1 MVTTLSIASLS
12 IAVEHAHLHLRQQ
25 CVAYLTDAP
34 ADFSVSV
41 TQEMI
46 ERERAAST
54 EVGASDGYCES
65 IAAYR
70 EIARRLPEFDA
81 LLLHAAVIEVGGKA
95 FAFTARSG
103 TGKSTHI
110 RLWRK
115 VYGEAVGIVNGDK
128 PILRFGEDGIL
139 RAYGTPWAGKEGW
152 HRNIGVPLSAI
163 VVLER
168 GAVDRI
174 SDLPKGDAASHL
186 LSQILLGETPDE
198 ALAALGMLDRVLGA
212 VDTKILYCTP
222 TEEAA
227 RVAYA
232 LLASENENKGV

>member
-1 MVTTLSIASLS
+1 MVTKVSVADLTVSIAHEHTYLS
-12 IAVEHAHLHLRQQ
+12 KQ
-25 CVAYLTDAP
+25 CASYLTDAP
-34 ADFSVSV
+34 ADFSITV
-41 TQEMI
+41 TPEMI
-46 ERERAAST
+46 KRERAVSL
-54 EVGASDGYCES
+54 EISASDGYCES

-81 LLLHAAVIEVGGKA
+81 ILFHAAVIEVDGKA
-95 FAFTARSG
+95 FAFTAKSG

-110 RLWRK
+110 RLWRR
-115 VYGEAVGIVNGDK
+115 VFGESVGIVNGDK
-128 PILRFGEDGIL
+128 PILRFGSDGVL

-168 GAVDRI
+168 GAADKI
-174 SDLPKGDAASHL
+174 LTLSKADAATQML
-186 LSQILLGETPDE
+186 TQILLGDEPTE
-198 ALAALGMLDRVLGA
+198 ALAALEMLDRVLHA
-212 VDTKILYCTP
+212 VETKILYCTP

-232 LLASENENKGV
+232 ALVGEVD

>member
-1 MVTTLSIASLS
+1 MVTKIQVADLVVAI
-12 IAVEHAHLHLRQQ
+12 VHEHAHLSKQ
-25 CVAYLTDAP
+25 CAAYVTDLP
-34 ADFSVSV
+34 ADFTVTVSP
-41 TQEMI
+41 EMI
-46 ERERAAST
+46 ARERASSEESA
-54 EVGASDGYCES
+54 VGDGYCES

-70 EIARRLPEFDA
+70 EIARRLPEFNA
-81 LLLHAAVIEVGGKA
+81 VLLHAAVIEVGGRA

-110 RLWRK
+110 RLWRR
-115 VYGEAVGIVNGDK
+115 VYGERVGIVNGDK
-128 PILRFGEDGIL
+128 PILRFGSDGLL

-168 GAVDRI
+168 GAVDEIR
-174 SDLPKGDAASHL
+174 DLSKGDAVSHL
-186 LSQILLGETPDE
+186 LSQILLGEEPTE
-198 ALAALGMLDRVLGA
+198 TLAALGMLDRVLSA

-232 LLASENENKGV
+232 ALVGEVD